1 MTELIRKKEDFT
13 QLVKQA
19 EEAEE
24 LSRSELGQM
33 AELRQWLRD
42 FGQPEVAR
50 GLKHFVKTNG
60 ESPRPKVV
68 NSSPIQMTLVLQRLL
83 PRLCR
88 RSKRREALQHEVTH
102 EWCPGDAEQQRCK
115 EQRERC
121 TVLMERPDINLPG
134 ENSGFVLRSFYGHC
148 TWRWRLFRSFSA
160 PAKLWKEGDH
170 TLTSLPKSPMETK
183 SPRKTV
189 AEGHKARR
197 SSKEHGTAMSRRRL
211 SKAAPG
217 RKAVETLKDAKS
229 LSKGSRADDDW
240 LMDDPGTFSFL
251 SRWAAA
257 PWFRWEKV
265 EQLPRERWENAWKN
279 LWADAK
285 KLFEAVPPDAETDE
299 GMPILEG
306 ELGIAHF
313 WQDCHLHLRRL
324 WKIISRNLQGLP
336 HLQRLQDVVDN
347 AQKILGDKRRRKQK
361 TGNEEEKEER
371 ELSLVSDSARK
382 LLEESREAVAQGLQ
396 HQQEQ
401 MWFCAMLLAQ
411 LFGLREALISI
422 LGRLKVLSEEHEDLS
437 LSSRVLVHVSQFP
450 GVQMEVISLARHL
463 RAWQRSVTLDARR
476 IQCDHKTL
484 EEEWHDLIDGPNSL
498 LLTIE
503 KHKGPELSE
512 QAFHL
517 EEAIIEVCTV
527 VHCILENRWMRKKV
541 PSADRKPL
549 DWKSRSQ
556 QLKAG
561 LRKPL
566 EESATLSSKAQGKRS
581 ETTALL
587 RSRTRGEGLS
597 DARAASSTSLA
608 DPDEEKPMSPDLE
621 EAIAELMAQMVQQQE
636 ELLRQSPSG
645 APSPRAGSSPGSPLS
660 ARAGRLSALSQPR
673 PSSRGSAPPP
683 APNFLLDE
691 TMDDAASPGS
701 SGPPVL
707 PMTSRQGHG
716 RETTSSPLPSEHTGR
731 RVEPA
736 AQRSSSGVSESP
748 SRGVTFFDLQT
759 VPGEQDAEDR
769 RSEGERSGLGGL
781 DDEFAEFP
789 VVQVNSASP
798 RQSGSQPPVSPGNR
812 SLRSAK
818 SARSLRSSKSQA
830 EIFED
835 AYAELL
841 QKRLDGASTPV
852 ERAYQEQ
859 LMEAAYKEMR
869 KSLSRSDAFF
879 FNEDDVQVDD
889 LNSLPLQSARH
900 LARSQSSSS
909 GISVESGGER
919 SMMRVR
925 TDSEAFGWPS
935 RISRTTSG
943 HSLVKSRSW
952 AAGASAGRA
961 TGRTLVRSQSRDVV
975 IRGKT
980 ERLVLSSPKAVRIEL
995 QGRPQRDII
1004 AQPWGRRRLLPL
1016 LLPWKPQDPKE
1027 FHLGSFGGIKGREAR
1042 HIIAATTTA
1051 PMQSVQ
1057 DKQLKRDALVYQVQV
1072 SRPTTPN
1079 MEEEGLGPSRPLSAT
1094 SRPLSAQS
1102 KVMAS
1107 GELHESASSTNLPGL
1122 AVPGEE
1128 PRHGMRHYI
1137 TQEDLQNLQPLQP
1150 LQPEAT
1156 HGHVSVHAVQDVHA
1170 ILEEHWTPLD
1180 KEKLVLMEEK
1190 ANEAPAEDEAEEAYL
1205 DAPLDE
1211 VLMRP
1216 QTPAWLLDIVN
1227 PQMRLE
1233 EAPLDAEDN
1242 VSDTGQVIPLSD
1254 FAVNESPATWVEGTP
1269 SPWEVRPP
1277 TAEETLTVQKPP
1289 LPTPCS
1295 SRAST
1300 GTPRT
1305 FVAQGQRCRS
1315 ASAQESPS
1323 GLTLPAINGPVVE
1336 AEEPKAEVQQ
1346 VPRSAS
1352 VDPDTKRGHPPPRW
1366 RPVTPLLGPMLQT
1379 AKGDD
1384 APQTERGTTTGV
1396 GKVKTGEAPR
1406 PISAGGPVLLKKDI
1420 QASALCS
1427 AELQRSRIEGPK
1439 PVSARRKPA
1448 VMPEIHSNER
1458 RESQASE
1465 ASAMAMAATLAQQQ
1479 LMAKMK
1485 GRPQTGNAR
1494 SATPRDESTKAWL
1507 DVLAQANVE
1516 PKVQRVL
1523 SKGLAAQLTSEC
1535 SVLATSGKMRIPQ
1548 RRFHSKN

>member
-1 MTELIRKKEDFT
+1 
-13 QLVKQA
+13 
-19 EEAEE
+19 
-24 LSRSELGQM
+24 
-33 AELRQWLRD
+33 
-42 FGQPEVAR
+42 
-50 GLKHFVKTNG
+50 
-60 ESPRPKVV
+60 
-68 NSSPIQMTLVLQRLL
+68 
-83 PRLCR
+83 
-88 RSKRREALQHEVTH
+88 
-102 EWCPGDAEQQRCK
+102 
-115 EQRERC
+115 
-121 TVLMERPDINLPG
+121 
-134 ENSGFVLRSFYGHC
+134 
-148 TWRWRLFRSFSA
+148 
-160 PAKLWKEGDH
+160 
-170 TLTSLPKSPMETK
+170 
-183 SPRKTV
+183 
-189 AEGHKARR
+189 
-197 SSKEHGTAMSRRRL
+197 
-211 SKAAPG
+211 
-217 RKAVETLKDAKS
+217 
-229 LSKGSRADDDW
+229 
-240 LMDDPGTFSFL
+240 
-251 SRWAAA
+251 
-257 PWFRWEKV
+257 
-265 EQLPRERWENAWKN
+265 
-279 LWADAK
+279 
-285 KLFEAVPPDAETDE
+285 
-299 GMPILEG
+299 
-306 ELGIAHF
+306 
-313 WQDCHLHLRRL
+313 
-324 WKIISRNLQGLP
+324 
-336 HLQRLQDVVDN
+336 
-347 AQKILGDKRRRKQK
+347 
-361 TGNEEEKEER
+361 
-371 ELSLVSDSARK
+371 
-382 LLEESREAVAQGLQ
+382 
-396 HQQEQ
+396 
-401 MWFCAMLLAQ
+401 
-411 LFGLREALISI
+411 
-422 LGRLKVLSEEHEDLS
+422 
-437 LSSRVLVHVSQFP
+437 
-450 GVQMEVISLARHL
+450 
-463 RAWQRSVTLDARR
+463 
-476 IQCDHKTL
+476 
-484 EEEWHDLIDGPNSL
+484 
-498 LLTIE
+498 
-503 KHKGPELSE
+503 
-512 QAFHL
+512 
-517 EEAIIEVCTV
+517 
-527 VHCILENRWMRKKV
+527 
-541 PSADRKPL
+541 
-549 DWKSRSQ
+549 
-556 QLKAG
+556 
-561 LRKPL
+561 
-566 EESATLSSKAQGKRS
+566 
-581 ETTALL
+581 
-587 RSRTRGEGLS
+587 
-597 DARAASSTSLA
+597 
-608 DPDEEKPMSPDLE
+608 
-621 EAIAELMAQMVQQQE
+621 
-636 ELLRQSPSG
+636 
-645 APSPRAGSSPGSPLS
+645 
-660 ARAGRLSALSQPR
+660 
-673 PSSRGSAPPP
+673 
-683 APNFLLDE
+683 
-691 TMDDAASPGS
+691 MDDAASPGS

-759 VPGEQDAEDR
+759 VPGAQDAEDR

-879 FNEDDVQVDD
+879 FNQDDVQVDD

-909 GISVESGGER
+909 GISVESGDER

-995 QGRPQRDII
+995 QGRPQRDIV

-1170 ILEEHWTPLD
+1170 FLEEHWTPLD

-1190 ANEAPAEDEAEEAYL
+1190 ANEAPAEAEEAYL

-1396 GKVKTGEAPR
+1396 GKVKTGSEAPR